1 MRMRGIGYFALVVV
15 IGVGVACEGKGRTM
29 RERTSLAPQHMAV
42 ESIDLAI
49 QTTVLESLA
58 SDPYIALQLKNVK
71 VTVKNRVV
79 ILDGELETEEQKKK
93 AEALARG
100 VEKVRDVINHLK
112 VSGKQ
117 EVTGL
122 LE

>member
-1 MRMRGIGYFALVVV
+1 MALVLA
-15 IGVGVACEGKGRTM
+15 IGMGVACEGKGRTM

-42 ESIDLAI
+42 ESIDMAI

-71 VTVKNRVV
+71 ITVKNRVV

-100 VEKVRDVINHLK
+100 VEKVRDVINNLK